1 LYKVSAIEQDTTE
14 AAKARHIL
22 VKPADESEEAEAEAK
37 AKAEGILRQLKNG
50 ADFAQIALENS
61 DDTSN
66 KTTGG
71 DLGWFS
77 TGRMVPEFQE
87 AAFGATQPGL
97 LNKVVETQF
106 GYHII
111 DVQEPKTNDLYKV
124 ATILREITPS
134 QETREIAYRKAEFFR
149 SDSPNLEQF
158 EATGQKDSVDLYDAP
173 KIDKNA
179 RNVNTLS
186 DAREVVRW
194 LYNNASKGKVSE
206 VFELDDQYVVA
217 VMTGEEEEGTAKLDD
232 VREELTVKTKYQKKG
247 ELIKQQLS
255 ELSGSLEEI
264 ASAFGTDAN
273 VYSASD
279 LKLSSSSLANVGNAP
294 LAVGRAFSLKPSA
307 RSQAIVEDNGVL
319 IVELISIIEAP
330 EVADYGQYK
339 QQIRQ
344 TAENRDGF
352 SIGNAIREHS
362 NIVDERYKSY

>member
-1 LYKVSAIEQDTTE
+1 MVLTLLQM
-14 AAKARHIL
+14 
-22 VKPADESEEAEAEAK
+22 
-37 AKAEGILRQLKNG
+37 
-50 ADFAQIALENS
+50 ALENS
-61 DDTSN
+61 DDASN
-66 KTTGG
+66 KTIGG

-97 LNKVVETQF
+97 LSKVVETQF

-111 DVQEPKTNDLYKV
+111 DVIETKTNNLYKV

-158 EATGQKDSVDLYDAP
+158 EATGKKDSVDLYDAP

-179 RNVNTLS
+179 RNINTLG
-186 DAREVVRW
+186 DAREVIRW
-194 LYNNASKGKVSE
+194 LYNKASKGQVSE

-217 VMTGEEEEGTAKLDD
+217 IMTAEEEEGTGKLDD
-232 VREELTVKTKYQKKG
+232 VREELTVKVKNQKKG
-247 ELIKQQLS
+247 EMIKAKLAD
-255 ELSGSLEEI
+255 LSGSLEEV
-264 ASAFGTDAN
+264 ASGFGADAN
-273 VYSASD
+273 VYSSSD

-294 LAVGRAFSLKPSA
+294 LAVGRAFSLKPSE
-307 RSQAIVEDNGVL
+307 RSQPIIEDNGVL
-319 IVELISIIEAP
+319 IVELISNIEAP

-339 QQIRQ
+339 QQLRQ

-352 SIGNAIREHS
+352 SIGNAIRDHS
-362 NIVDERYKSY
+362 DIVDERYKSY